1 MKNTIAVIL
10 ARGGSKGIPN
20 KNIKIFNGLPLVA
33 WSVIQA
39 KISKISKIYLSSDS
53 NKILNIERNMEQYLL
68 RDPKRISG
76 DKSRSESAI
85 LHLLNK
91 INYIPDGVVMLEPTA
106 PLRNPKDI
114 DNCIKFLF

>member
-39 KISKISKIYLSSDS
+39 KISKKISRIYLSSDS
-53 NKILNIERNMEQYLL
+53 NKILNI
-68 RDPKRISG
+68 
-76 DKSRSESAI
+76 
-85 LHLLNK
+85 
-91 INYIPDGVVMLEPTA
+91 
-106 PLRNPKDI
+106 
-114 DNCIKFLF
+114 

>member
-39 KISKISKIYLSSDS
+39 KISKKISKIYLSSDS
-53 NKILNIERNMEQYLL
+53 NKILNI
-68 RDPKRISG
+68 G
-76 DKSRSESAI
+76 
-85 LHLLNK
+85 K
-91 INYIPDGVVMLEPTA
+91 I
-106 PLRNPKDI
+106 
-114 DNCIKFLF
+114 